1 MNKIEVII
9 SDDVMDKMKSLVG
22 IQKLAQSDNQFTVV
36 IQRIITAIENEE
48 KTVTFE
54 LKKGTKNE
62 RRKS

>member
-1 MNKIEVII
+1 M
-9 SDDVMDKMKSLVG
+9 MDKMKSLVG

-54 LKKGTKNE
+54 LK
-62 RRKS
+62 RR